1 MTKKYESSYA
11 GYVYTKPKTYW
22 NSEDEV
28 KKKLVRVD
36 FTQKGDL
43 KEGGMPIISDGKV
56 AYIDTSD
63 AHTAICAISG
73 MKKSICG
80 FMPLIYCLARAKES
94 MIITDPKGELYNRT
108 SGYVASQGYF
118 VPCLDFRTMER
129 DGFNILEHPKRVYR
143 AGDKD
148 KGLMMLSDLV
158 NVFADEQRQSGKCD
172 VYWPNTGAS
181 WSNGT
186 GGIMFES
193 YPDDAVNIP
202 NWQKMNTTKGAQL
215 VGELASDNR
224 EDNTVMLNLETVLA
238 EPEKTFLSTV
248 STSSSFFSRFVQN
261 NKLAR
266 MLSNSTFNIEDLCER
281 PTALY
286 IITDDTSTTC
296 DAIVSIILSQIKQY
310 LVDFAYKNPRGEL
323 NRRVNFLLDEFV
335 TIPFNNDEIN
345 RSLSTLRSR
354 KIRFYL
360 CIQSLAAL
368 KHRYPEYESLLANCG
383 NILFMGSTE
392 MDLLTRVS
400 EQCGKTNI
408 TPDGREK
415 PLISPAELMTL
426 KKSWTHKEALYLN
439 LGESIRYMT
448 MLPSI
453 EAYDLGNHPPLK
465 GRIKH
470 PKIRSYSISDLYSDI
485 RNDKAHMPFT
495 EQIAETEEEEEDEI
509 KKKSPSNRKKTLP
522 NVETVDEPMTEE
534 NTELLKELER
544 KFDELFG
551 AVDSDDD

>member
-1 MTKKYESSYA
+1 MNKTYESSYA
-11 GYVYTKPKTYW
+11 GYIYSKPKTHW
-22 NSEDEV
+22 SSDDEV
-28 KKKLVRVD
+28 KSKLVKVD
-36 FTQKGDL
+36 FTKDEDI

-56 AYIDTSD
+56 AYIDTGD

-94 MIITDPKGELYNRT
+94 MIITDPKGELYART
-108 SGYVASQGYF
+108 SGYVASKGYF

-129 DGFNILEHPKRVYR
+129 DGFNILEQPKRVYR
-143 AGDKD
+143 SGDKD

-172 VYWPNTGAS
+172 VFWPNTGAS

-186 GGIMFES
+186 GGIMLES

-202 NWQKMNTTKGAQL
+202 NWQKLNTTRGAQL
-215 VGELASDNR
+215 VGEFAS
-224 EDNTVMLNLETVLA
+224 NTSAENTILLNLETVLA

-266 MLSNSTFNIEDLCER
+266 MLSNSTFNIEDLCDR

-310 LVDFAYKNPRGEL
+310 LVDFAYKNCRGEL

-392 MDLLTRVS
+392 MELLNRVS

-408 TPDGREK
+408 TPDGRER

-426 KKSWTHKEALYLN
+426 RKSWEDKEALYLN

-448 MLPSI
+448 TLPSI
-453 EAYDLGNHPPLK
+453 EAYELGDNPPLA
-465 GRIKH
+465 GYVEH
-470 PKIRSYSISDLYSDI
+470 PNVKPYSISNLFSDI
-485 RNDKAHMPFT
+485 QNNKIPVPFT
-495 EQIAETEEEEEDEI
+495 EPIDEKKTDVKKTPSKKKRETSENEEEHSEI
-509 KKKSPSNRKKTLP
+509 SEIL
-522 NVETVDEPMTEE
+522 M
-534 NTELLKELER
+534 KELEQ

-551 AVDSDDD
+551 PLDSDDD